1 MMIYAVDFDGTLCE
15 NSYPAIGKPN
25 IPLILHFKTIKAMG
39 HKLILWTCR
48 EGELLT
54 QAVEWCKQWGVEFD
68 AVNEN
73 LPELIKKFGNDCRK
87 MERNIADDKNI
98 CRCRKSRRP
107 PRLTQDKVFIGSVS
121 NYRTMTKQ
129 GLKRKY
135 ERFR

>member
-15 NSYPAIGKPN
+15 NAYPEIGKPN

-54 QAVEWCKQWGVEFD
+54 QAVEWCKQWGLEFD

-87 MERNIADDKNI
+87 IGADYYCDDRNYMPITETTPD
-98 CRCRKSRRP
+98 RP
-107 PRLTQDKVFIGSVS
+107 SLTQDKF
-121 NYRTMTKQ
+121 
-129 GLKRKY
+129 
-135 ERFR
+135 